1 MLQGLHFAVL
11 LEEHTNPLEYHYSR
25 LRLKEAG
32 ATVTVIGLDRLE
44 YPLEDHSLAHA
55 DAVIDDV
62 AQQAFDGVL
71 IPGGLGPEKLRQNV
85 KIVELVKDCHARGKL
100 CAAICHGQQVL
111 ISAGFMQGVRATAAW
126 SMQDDLRL
134 VGAIVPEGARA
145 VRDGQVVT
153 AIFPHDLPEFFH
165 LIFQAVGDSTGRQ
178 QPEGYPQRLSGQ
190 TWGIVADNASDATQ
204 VYYTSYR
211 IQEDGGTA
219 ILLGRRAGQE
229 LKLSNV
235 PWEWGEFGVRARV
248 ERALADPGLTTSCD
262 TEAELD
268 SAAISAQELDGLLL
282 PGGLGTW
289 MIRGHPGLQE
299 LIRDVNAAGK
309 PIGAIERG
317 PKLLAGAGVL
327 DGREVTCGPQMRDDI
342 IHAVAGI
349 RYRDEPVVRDGNLL
363 TCQGTEDLPAFM
375 RTLLTEYG

>member
-1 MLQGLHFAVL
+1 
-11 LEEHTNPLEYHYSR
+11 
-25 LRLKEAG
+25 
-32 ATVTVIGLDRLE
+32 
-44 YPLEDHSLAHA
+44 
-55 DAVIDDV
+55 
-62 AQQAFDGVL
+62 
-71 IPGGLGPEKLRQNV
+71 
-85 KIVELVKDCHARGKL
+85 
-100 CAAICHGQQVL
+100 
-111 ISAGFMQGVRATAAW
+111 MQGVRATAAW

-145 VRDGQVVT
+145 VRDGQIVT

-165 LIFQAVGDSTGRQ
+165 LIFQAVNGSTGRQ

-299 LIRDVNAAGK
+299 LIQDVNAAGK